1 MSSNDQLYR
10 YLQLAKLEDYYSQF
24 KQIGIGIDH
33 LTTMNLQDL
42 SSKVGFSSKN
52 DRKKFFEL
60 LQVVKRGDFSQQL
73 QQQQMNNNNALSS
86 ESTYRQ
92 QHQNNN
98 QYMLNE
104 HLALDNCE
112 ALDLK
117 NGFYDGSSGIHGG
130 MVMGG
135 GVSGG
140 GSGRTLLDEEKE
152 NLNGEDLLDW
162 DTAISRAHP
171 ASLENQDTFFEVHSA
186 NNAAYG
192 QAPQQRYDLLNG
204 GRAAPARS
212 SSNNNLLSKPNSA
225 RGNRKD
231 PLPRAPAANKI
242 LAGLLNKGGASA
254 AAAAAAKKKRQ
265 SKIIVAVR
273 KRPLNPKE
281 EGTQDTDILEVVNEL
296 QLIIHEPKQKVD
308 LTKYVEQHDFCFDE
322 VFDARASNV
331 DIYDRTAK
339 LLVEHVFA
347 GGRATCFAYGQ
358 TGSGKTFTMMGK
370 QSNKGLYLL
379 AAIDIFERLEANQ
392 MIYLSFYEIYGGK
405 LYDLLNNRNKLF
417 AREDSKGNV
426 NIVGLS
432 EMEVNDVNS
441 LMQVIDYGNSIRATG
456 STGANSD
463 SSRSHAILQIC
474 IKLKGNNKVFGKFS
488 FIDLAGSERGADTMN
503 NDKQTRMEGADI
515 NKSLLALKEC
525 IRSLD
530 KGSKHVPFRGS
541 KLTEVLK
548 DSFIGNSRTVMIANV
563 APSSSSC
570 EHTLNT
576 LRYADRVKEMRKQS
590 AQERLKQRERIKE
603 HQVQKQVEQN
613 IAVARQNVNIQREH
627 AQRQA
632 LYKQQMA
639 QLRGEKA
646 NGIEEEDDYQDDE
659 DMGQMYSNS
668 DDDDD
673 IKAIEDDYQ
682 MEDEEEDSD
691 INGIVAG
698 GLNAVSEEELERAH
712 EELINKILEEEEEV
726 IAAHR
731 QHIDDVMELM
741 KQEMKLLNE
750 VEQPQSAIDKYVTNL
765 DQLLVRKVHAIKSL
779 RDKLAEFQ
787 QHLREEQILSKSFAA
802 KRAPNN

>member
-1 MSSNDQLYR
+1 MTSVTNDPLYK
-10 YLQLAKLEDYYSQF
+10 YLQLAKLEEYYAQF
-24 KQIGIGIDH
+24 KKIGIGVEN

-60 LQVVKRGDFSQQL
+60 LQVVKRGGVVSAQADYYS
-73 QQQQMNNNNALSS
+73 NNNN
-86 ESTYRQ
+86 
-92 QHQNNN
+92 NNN
-98 QYMLNE
+98 QYISNE
-104 HLALDNCE
+104 HMALDNCE

-117 NGFYDGSSGIHGG
+117 NSLYDRI
-130 MVMGG
+130 
-135 GVSGG
+135 
-140 GSGRTLLDEEKE
+140 DEEKE
-152 NLNGEDLLDW
+152 NFNGEDLLDW
-162 DTAISRAHP
+162 DTAISRVSP
-171 ASLENQDTFFEVHSA
+171 NNEPENSDNFFEVHSMNSPPLQTPLHFPEA
-186 NNAAYG
+186 VDRKPTKG
-192 QAPQQRYDLLNG
+192 
-204 GRAAPARS
+204 S
-212 SSNNNLLSKPNSA
+212 SGSKPNSA

-231 PLPRAPAANKI
+231 ALLAPNMPAASKI
-242 LAGLLNKGGASA
+242 LAGISNKMNAQNL
-254 AAAAAAKKKRQ
+254 AKKKKQQ

-273 KRPLNPKE
+273 KRPLNSKE
-281 EGTQDTDILEVVNEL
+281 EAAQDVDILEVVNDL

-308 LTKYVEQHDFCFDE
+308 LTKYIEQHDFCFDE
-322 VFDARASNV
+322 VFDAKATNV
-331 DIYDRTAK
+331 EVYDRTAK
-339 LLVEHVFA
+339 LLVDHVFN

-370 QSNKGLYLL
+370 QGNKGLYLL
-379 AAIDIFERLEANQ
+379 AAIDIFERLDANQ
-392 MIYLSFYEIYGGK
+392 TISLSFYEIYNGK

-417 AREDSKGNV
+417 AREDSKSNV

-456 STGANSD
+456 STGANAD
-463 SSRSHAILQIC
+463 SSRSHAILQIS
-474 IKLKGNNKVFGKFS
+474 IKLKGSNKVFGKFS

-530 KGSKHVPFRGS
+530 RGSKHVPFRGS

-548 DSFIGNSRTVMIANV
+548 DSFIGNSKTVMIANV
-563 APSSSSC
+563 SPCSSSC

-590 AQERLKQRERIKE
+590 AQEKLKQRERLREFEI
-603 HQVQKQVEQN
+603 QKQ
-613 IAVARQNVNIQREH
+613 AQRNKAAQKRDSEFAKEH

-632 LYKQQMA
+632 IYKQQIA
-639 QLRGEKA
+639 QLRGYEEA
-646 NGIEEEDDYQDDE
+646 EEEYDEYQDDE
-659 DMGQMYSNS
+659 QMYSNS
-668 DDDDD
+668 EDEDMKITDDGYPM
-673 IKAIEDDYQ
+673 ED
-682 MEDEEEDSD
+682 DEEEEDND
-691 INGIVAG
+691 INGLVAG

-712 EELINKILEEEEEV
+712 EDLINKILEEEEEV

-765 DQLLVRKVHAIKSL
+765 DQILVRKIHAIKNL

-787 QHLREEQILSKSFAA
+787 QHLREEQILSKSFAT
-802 KRAPNN
+802 KKTPNN

>member
-1 MSSNDQLYR
+1 MGNLPIAQL
-10 YLQLAKLEDYYSQF
+10 
-24 KQIGIGIDH
+24 
-33 LTTMNLQDL
+33 
-42 SSKVGFSSKN
+42 
-52 DRKKFFEL
+52 
-60 LQVVKRGDFSQQL
+60 QQL
-73 QQQQMNNNNALSS
+73 QQ
-86 ESTYRQ
+86 RR
-92 QHQNNN
+92 
-98 QYMLNE
+98 
-104 HLALDNCE
+104 
-112 ALDLK
+112 LDLQ
-117 NGFYDGSSGIHGG
+117 GDGRSAPSRSSG
-130 MVMGG
+130 
-135 GVSGG
+135 
-140 GSGRTLLDEEKE
+140 
-152 NLNGEDLLDW
+152 NL
-162 DTAISRAHP
+162 S
-171 ASLENQDTFFEVHSA
+171 
-186 NNAAYG
+186 
-192 QAPQQRYDLLNG
+192 
-204 GRAAPARS
+204 
-212 SSNNNLLSKPNSA
+212 SKPNSA

-231 PLPRAPAANKI
+231 PIPKAPAAANKV
-242 LAGLLNKGGASA
+242 LAGLLNKPADAS
-254 AAAAAAKKKRQ
+254 KKKKQ

-273 KRPLNPKE
+273 KRPLNTKE
-281 EGTQDTDILEVVNEL
+281 EGTQDTDILEVVNDL

-322 VFDARASNV
+322 VFDSTATNV
-331 DIYDRTAK
+331 DVYDRTAK

-379 AAIDIFERLEANQ
+379 AAIDIFQRIEAHQ

-474 IKLKGNNKVFGKFS
+474 VKLKGSNKMFGKFS

-530 KGSKHVPFRGS
+530 RGNKHVPFRGS

-548 DSFIGNSRTVMIANV
+548 DSFVGNSRTVMIANV

-603 HQVQKQVEQN
+603 YEVQKQAEKHR
-613 IAVARQNVNIQREH
+613 AVAQQNVNIQREH

-632 LYKQQMA
+632 VYKQQIA
-639 QLRGEKA
+639 QLRGDK
-646 NGIEEEDDYQDDE
+646 IESDLDEEDDFQDDDE
-659 DMGQMYSNS
+659 MGQMYSNS
-668 DDDDD
+668 DEDDDVRALD
-673 IKAIEDDYQ
+673 DDYQ
-682 MEDEEEDSD
+682 MEDEDDEND
-691 INGIVAG
+691 INGMVAG

-802 KRAPNN
+802 KRVPMN